1 MISWNSPTTSAYI
14 PVVFIS
20 LVRCFCAIF
29 PFISF
34 CCFRF
39 PCFSLEFACI
49 NISKARYNLG
59 QQNKTFALGLLTTI
73 ATPTGERGGRK
84 AWGGLGVHKH
94 CPHTSNMAF
103 DEGFSRKARRSEKAR
118 DSLKNA
124 RQMRAQMKWRFKQ
137 NEISQH
143 AHQHTHTHTHI
154 WFVRIFNYFLQCKL
168 CTNNEQKKW
177 RRCGAGDTGRR
188 QKHNMHL

>member
-73 ATPTGERGGRK
+73 ATPTGERVGRK

>member
-73 ATPTGERGGRK
+73 ATPTGERVGRK

-143 AHQHTHTHTHI
+143 AHQHTHTHTHLVCANFQLFFTMQTLHQQ
-154 WFVRIFNYFLQCKL
+154 WA
-168 CTNNEQKKW
+168 KKVMAEW
-177 RRCGAGDTGRR
+177 CGRHRKAAKT
-188 QKHNMHL
+188 